1 MLPHTA
7 AAALIKEK
15 ARRAMEKL
23 GEIAPYQMQGPVEA
37 KVQFTT
43 RGVRYFQ
50 AREGV
55 EQIDERTWA
64 FRGKDLKDAW
74 LKYSSSF

>member
-1 MLPHTA
+1 MLPHPA
-7 AAALIKEK
+7 ACALIREK
-15 ARRAMEKL
+15 ARKAMERV
-23 GEIAPYQMQGPVEA
+23 GEIPPYRIEGPVEA
-37 KVQFTT
+37 RIQFTT
-43 RGVRYFQ
+43 RGVQYFQ

-74 LKYSSSF
+74 LKYSPSF